1 MDWFRKKSWTKK
13 DEEHF
18 FAKLNRARKW
28 GRPQYLR
35 IQAVELIMTKKPDLL
50 KVAESLLIK
59 MLDEYP
65 DEQSERSLALNS
77 LADIYRLQNEL
88 PKAIEYYKKSMDF
101 EQEYPN
107 VKTNSYLDYSELII
121 KTNNTEKYD
130 DVLDILLERQKELL
144 FPIDKYKTASI
155 ISIIYNFKNEMG
167 LAKQY
172 AEIAEENANAQTSGL
187 RYHKNLG
194 VVKERTNW
202 LDKLVNRE

>member
-65 DEQSERSLALNS
+65 DEQSERSLAFIDYNMSCQKLLN
-77 LADIYRLQNEL
+77 
-88 PKAIEYYKKSMDF
+88 
-101 EQEYPN
+101 
-107 VKTNSYLDYSELII
+107 II
-121 KTNNTEKYD
+121 KNRWISNKNT
-130 DVLDILLERQKELL
+130 
-144 FPIDKYKTASI
+144 P
-155 ISIIYNFKNEMG
+155 M
-167 LAKQY
+167 
-172 AEIAEENANAQTSGL
+172 
-187 RYHKNLG
+187 
-194 VVKERTNW
+194 
-202 LDKLVNRE
+202 